1 MEERIDLIKK
11 SLKGDR
17 KEDIAFLNAMLATQN
32 RIVDESLATIEAI
45 NTVLKEINEENI
57 KNDVEENTEDVT
69 EESDIV
75 QEDENK
81 EPQEEKSP
89 EEIEIDN
96 LIDELTNNL
105 DKEDVDEALKSIEE
119 IIPRIEN
126 ISKTDDENVLYC
138 SFSSDFEKMIF
149 ENIFANEKEVRNT
162 PYANDIV
169 YILYSDILLKKKRRK
184 AAMDALDRA
193 IYWNFLNR
201 EARSKKIDL
210 YFDRKEFVKCLDAIK
225 KLQMISYTARDI
237 ADCYNK
243 YAYVFNS
250 LKDKKSAYALYRL
263 SYNYFENPNVR
274 TVYES
279 FEKEDPTLK
288 ELSLEDIVNIA
299 QENEVEIG
307 PNSKII
313 KAHRDITT
321 KLIEA
326 GAIQEAKIMIQNDY
340 AMTREDAIA
349 KIYDQL
355 LELEESENNNTEDK
369 VKEDEN
375 HQQKKRVAKKKSST
389 SSKTT
394 TKRAT
399 KPKEEKKGDD

>member
-1 MEERIDLIKK
+1 MEERVEFIKK
-11 SLKGDR
+11 NLSGNKE
-17 KEDIAFLNAMLATQN
+17 EDIAYLGAMLAAQN
-32 RIVDESLATIEAI
+32 KVVEESLATIEAI
-45 NTVLKEINEENI
+45 NTVLKEFNNSEEVKEI
-57 KNDVEENTEDVT
+57 EDEKN
-69 EESDIV
+69 EESDDIKI
-75 QEDENK
+75 QENNENQEVRSK
-81 EPQEEKSP
+81 EE
-89 EEIEIDN
+89 EEIDT

-105 DKEDVDEALKSIEE
+105 DSENVDESLKSIEE
-119 IIPRIEN
+119 IIPKIEN
-126 ISKTDDENVLYC
+126 ISKTDDENVIYC

-149 ENIFANEKEVRNT
+149 ENIFASEKEVRNT
-162 PYANDIV
+162 PYANDVV
-169 YILYSDILLKKKRRK
+169 YIKRRK

-201 EARSKKIDL
+201 DARSKKIDL
-210 YFDRKEFVKCLDAIK
+210 YFTRKEFVKCLDAIK

-250 LKDKKSAYALYRL
+250 LKDTKSAYALYRL
-263 SYNYFENPNVR
+263 SYSYFENPNVLSVF
-274 TVYES
+274 TEL
-279 FEKEDPTLK
+279 ENQDPSLK
-288 ELSLEDIVNIA
+288 DLSAEDIVKIA
-299 QENEVEIG
+299 QDNEVEIG

-355 LELEESENNNTEDK
+355 LELEKNEASNEELENIEEDI
-369 VKEDEN
+369 KEDED
-375 HQQKKRVAKKKSST
+375 HQQDKKVAKKKTPASSNN
-389 SSKTT
+389 KT
-394 TKRAT
+394 KKAT
-399 KPKEEKKGDD
+399 KK

>member
-1 MEERIDLIKK
+1 MEERVEFIKK
-11 SLKGDR
+11 NLSGNKE
-17 KEDIAFLNAMLATQN
+17 EDIAYLGAMLAAQN
-32 RIVDESLATIEAI
+32 KVVEESLATIEAI
-45 NTVLKEINEENI
+45 NTVLKEFNNSEEVREI
-57 KNDVEENTEDVT
+57 EDEKDVEND
-69 EESDIV
+69 DIQI
-75 QEDENK
+75 QEDNEDQKVRSK
-81 EPQEEKSP
+81 EE
-89 EEIEIDN
+89 EEIDT

-105 DKEDVDEALKSIEE
+105 DSENVEESLKSIEE
-119 IIPRIEN
+119 IIPKIEN
-126 ISKTDDENVLYC
+126 ISKTDDENVIYC

-149 ENIFANEKEVRNT
+149 ENIFASEKEVRNT
-162 PYANDIV
+162 PYANDVV

-201 EARSKKIDL
+201 DARSKKIDL
-210 YFDRKEFVKCLDAIK
+210 YFTRKEFVKCLDAIK

-250 LKDKKSAYALYRL
+250 LKDTKSAYALYRL
-263 SYNYFENPNVR
+263 SYSYFENPNVLSVF
-274 TVYES
+274 TEL
-279 FEKEDPTLK
+279 ENQDPSLK
-288 ELSLEDIVNIA
+288 DLSAEDIVKIA
-299 QENEVEIG
+299 QDNEVEIG

-355 LELEESENNNTEDK
+355 LELEKNEASNEELENIEEDI
-369 VKEDEN
+369 KEDED
-375 HQQKKRVAKKKSST
+375 HQQDKKVAKKKTPASSNK
-389 SSKTT
+389 KT
-394 TKRAT
+394 KKAT
-399 KPKEEKKGDD
+399 KK